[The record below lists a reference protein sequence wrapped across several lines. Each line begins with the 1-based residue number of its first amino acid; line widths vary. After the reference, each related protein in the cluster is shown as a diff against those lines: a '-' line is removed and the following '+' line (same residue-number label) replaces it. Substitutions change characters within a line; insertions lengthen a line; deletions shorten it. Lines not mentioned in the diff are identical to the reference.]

1 MPFFKPKSFL
11 GIDIGAGGIKL
22 VELRQEKNRP
32 VLFTYGLTSERQD
45 VHRLAVGGKE
55 KNITELMKKESNTGE
70 AEKNVKAVPDNMGD
84 KQVEKYANTIKAVC
98 RAAKTTSKSATVG
111 LPVSSVFHAV
121 VTLPMVKKEELDHIL
136 KAEIKKLLPMP
147 LEEMALDYQ
156 VIKGDTVEKTQR
168 ILVNAVPHSLI
179 DFYSKVFQR
188 AGLVL
193 DALEPES
200 TALTRCLIGRDQ
212 AVSMLIDI
220 GAERTNFFIIDQS
233 VPVTHQTIESG
244 GIKVDKILQNIL
256 GVDSESVEQVK
267 YDLFDYLSL
276 PKEGNVL
283 SEQKFLDIF
292 MPVVDPIMKEIDI
305 SFELYFRQ
313 TGNAG
318 KHPEKVI
325 LTGGMGFMPYLA
337 QYISEK
343 FKIKSYVGD
352 PWARVVYQEGLKS
365 VLHQIGPRMSV
376 AIGLALKN
384 VI

>member
-1 MPFFKPKSFL
+1 MLFFKPKSYL
-11 GIDIGAGGIKL
+11 GIDVGAGGIKL
-22 VELRQEKNRP
+22 VELRQEKKRP
-32 VLFTYGLTSERQD
+32 VLFTYGLTSEKQD
-45 VHRLAVGGKE
+45 VHKLSIK
-55 KNITELMKKESNTGE
+55 KDLNISDLIKKDASNISE
-70 AEKNVKAVPDNMGD
+70 KAVPDNTGD
-84 KQVEKYANTIKAVC
+84 KQVEKYADTIRAVC
-98 RAAKTTSKSATVG
+98 KAAKTISKTATVG

-121 VTLPMVKKEELDHIL
+121 VTLPVVKKEEIDHIL
-136 KAEIKKLLPMP
+136 KAEVKKLLPMP

-156 VIKGDTVEKTQR
+156 VLKGDPNDKTQR
-168 ILVNAVPHSLI
+168 ILVNAVPHNLI
-179 DFYSKVFQR
+179 NFYSKVFQR

-193 DALEPES
+193 EALEPES

-212 AVSMLIDI
+212 AITMLIDI

-233 VPVTHQTIESG
+233 VPVTHQSIESG

-256 GVDSESVEQVK
+256 GVDHESIEQVK
-267 YDLFDYLSL
+267 YDLFEHLSM
-276 PKEGNVL
+276 PRDANPL

-292 MPVVDPIMKEIDI
+292 MPVVDPIVKAIEI

-313 TGNAG
+313 SGNEG

-337 QYISEK
+337 KHISDK
-343 FKIKSYVGD
+343 FKVKCFVGD

-365 VLHQIGPRMSV
+365 ILHQIGPRMSV

-384 VI
+384 VV